1 MKKLLLLIVII
12 AIALVGVITC
22 PQKDAHKDA
31 LMKLVNVALDT
42 ELYKNT
48 KSEEEMGFA
57 LFGSILGSGIAEVII
72 DKKLL
77 VDNYFVC
84 SIGRVVFEG
93 KEKIVS
99 IGFLNHVFTMPE
111 DKLKEELKKSL
122 D

>member
-12 AIALVGVITC
+12 AISLVGVITC

-57 LFGSILGSGIAEVII
+57 LFGSILGSGIAEFII

>member
-1 MKKLLLLIVII
+1 MKKLLLFIVII

-57 LFGSILGSGIAEVII
+57 LFGSILGSGIAEIII